1 MFDLDDVA
9 ELREAARHM
18 RGEAEPSDLYKVFEI
33 IRSER
38 GSDPVTRMGDQGRT
52 GSVHTQRQRSEGSRR
67 PSTSRP
73 TSRGTASQPHERAGC
88 DRVRVRTRAAMG
100 TSTGSRARHSSRRG
114 GLILEAW
121 PISPGTELPDARC
134 WVGLRPPRLLQ
145 LSASSGILAVVQ
157 FRLAMVL
164 IVLASCTNDDRK
176 VEGTSTTTATAEEA
190 LVAGPP
196 VVAKAQM
203 SCDGPIQQLA
213 APPQGYET
221 IGNSIALETSTSSAT
236 AFQTALTGYDDPALR
251 LFTKTGLL
259 VRTDAMSELIVPDD
273 SAEHFGFQWNAPV
286 TTHLVVGPCPG
297 ESNWIVFPG
306 GYYVS
311 EVGCFDFIVRAE
323 DGDHNISV
331 GLGSPCPGQTPPA
344 GYSES

>member
-1 MFDLDDVA
+1 MDC
-9 ELREAARHM
+9 
-18 RGEAEPSDLYKVFEI
+18 
-33 IRSER
+33 
-38 GSDPVTRMGDQGRT
+38 
-52 GSVHTQRQRSEGSRR
+52 
-67 PSTSRP
+67 
-73 TSRGTASQPHERAGC
+73 RAF
-88 DRVRVRTRAAMG
+88 
-100 TSTGSRARHSSRRG
+100 
-114 GLILEAW
+114 W
-121 PISPGTELPDARC
+121 
-134 WVGLRPPRLLQ
+134 
-145 LSASSGILAVVQ
+145 AVVQ